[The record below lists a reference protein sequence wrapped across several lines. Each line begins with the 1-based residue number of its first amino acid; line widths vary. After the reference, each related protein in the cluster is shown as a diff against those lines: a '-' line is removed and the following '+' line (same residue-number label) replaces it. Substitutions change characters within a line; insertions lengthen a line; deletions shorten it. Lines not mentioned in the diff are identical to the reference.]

1 MGLKRKT
8 SRPRSAGSGR
18 LGATRQPDLG
28 GASLEYANQHI
39 RAAHEVASL
48 ARHHAGETER
58 NRRLAEPVLRQLISA
73 GLMRML
79 VPAELGGLEVDVS
92 TMVECIEA
100 VAAGDGASGWCL
112 MIAATTGVT
121 AAQLPNEGAREIYAD
136 PAVVTGGMLMPRGK
150 AIRADGGYRVSARW
164 SYGSGSQHCQW
175 MLGGSV
181 VHGPDGPETLEGG
194 APHLRMFFFPA
205 ADITIHDTWHVSGLR
220 GTGSHDYEVVDVF
233 VPEHRTA
240 PIGGGGRWATGPLYR
255 FPVYGL
261 LALGIAGVALGIAR
275 DAIDELTTLAVAK
288 TPTGSRRPLADRAA
302 AQAGVAEAEALWLS
316 SRRMLYGT
324 VADVWR
330 SVAEGNRMSVRDRA
344 MLRLAATN
352 SALSCTKAVDICY
365 TLGGGTS
372 IYEDSRLQRHFRDIH
387 TLTQHVMVGQPTLE
401 VVGRVLLDVP
411 TDTSML

>member
-1 MGLKRKT
+1 MEREV
-8 SRPRSAGSGR
+8 RS
-18 LGATRQPDLG
+18 QV
-28 GASLEYANQHI
+28 
-39 RAAHEVASL
+39 RAAHDIAET
-48 ARHHAGETER
+48 ARRFAEETER
-58 NRRLAEPVLRQLISA
+58 GRRLAGPVLTELVDA

-79 VPAELGGLEVDVS
+79 VPADLGGLEVDVA

-100 VAAGDGASGWCL
+100 VASGDAAAGWCL

-121 AAQLPNEGAREIYAD
+121 AAQLPVEGAREIYAD
-136 PAVVTGGMLMPRGK
+136 PKVVTGGMLMPRGK
-150 AIRADGGYRVSARW
+150 AVRTDGGYRVSARW

-175 MLGGSV
+175 MLGGSF
-181 VHGPDGPETLEGG
+181 VHGPDGPETLENG
-194 APHLRMFFFPA
+194 APHMRLFFFPA
-205 ADITIHDTWHVSGLR
+205 SDITTHDTWHVSGLR

-240 PIGGGGRWATGPLYR
+240 PIGGGTVWAKGPLYR

-275 DAIDELTTLAVAK
+275 DAIDELVALAKGK
-288 TPTGSRRPLADRAA
+288 TPTGSRRPLAERGS
-302 AQAGVAEAEALWLS
+302 AQSGIAEAEAMRLS
-316 SRRMLYGT
+316 ARHLLLDTVRGT
-324 VADVWR
+324 WE
-330 SVAEGNRMSVRDRA
+330 SVAGGTKMTLRDRA

-352 SALSCTKAVDICY
+352 TALSCAKAVDICY
-365 TLGGGTS
+365 NLGGGTA
-372 IYEDSRLQRHFRDIH
+372 IYEESRLQRHFRDIH